1 MRYYWG
7 EAGTLALAWALVYT
21 KEKETLFVNTSQFFF
36 CL

>member
-21 KEKETLFVNTSQFFF
+21 LQKRKRLY
-36 CL
+36 L